1 MAIVKAIPV
10 LGISIPA
17 GASIPL
23 PPDEEEKEKKAVQT
37 TWVYVLIATLII
49 AAAWLMGRRK

>member
-17 GASIPL
+17 GASI